1 MSGDSHSGTPR
12 GTPGPAREPTAFAPS
27 TPRPI
32 VVGLLGG
39 VASGKS
45 LIARQLEQLG
55 AAVLDADRIGHAVL
69 REPATRN
76 AVRARWGDRI
86 MDAAGEVDRQKL
98 AQIVFSKTPAGA
110 AELSALEALTHPRI
124 RQLLTSEI
132 EQQSAAGRRVL
143 VLDAPVMLK
152 AGWNQ
157 ICDRIVFIDAPREL
171 RLSRAAS
178 RGWNEEEFAAR
189 EGAQESLENK
199 RKLADVVIDN
209 SGPPDATQKQV
220 ATFWHSLGQ

>member
-1 MSGDSHSGTPR
+1 MSGDTHCGTPR
-12 GTPGPAREPTAFAPS
+12 GTLNPVRAPGAFAPS

-55 AAVLDADRIGHAVL
+55 AAVLDADRMGHAVL
-69 REPATRN
+69 REAATRN

-86 MDAAGEVDRQKL
+86 LDAAGEVDRQKL
-98 AQIVFSKTPAGA
+98 AQIVFSNAPEAA
-110 AELSALEALTHPRI
+110 AELAALEALTHPRI
-124 RQLLTSEI
+124 RQLLTREI

-152 AGWNQ
+152 AGWNH
-157 ICDRIVFIDAPREL
+157 ICNKIIFIDAPRAL
-171 RLSRAAS
+171 RLQRALA
-178 RGWNEEEFAAR
+178 RGWSEEEFAAR
-189 EGAQESLENK
+189 EGAQESLEHK

-209 SGPPDATQKQV
+209 SGPPEATQNEV